1 MRRWFLIALVALVV
15 GTVAISFHQP
25 PMRLMPTPAVLRDGL
40 PDIFAPAPGTA
51 RDNRIEVFYVTN
63 RLAVGPRN
71 DRLYAVVPGRD
82 LNVGIASMAI
92 GEETTTWDEIHAW
105 SRGLRDDRRPFIRL
119 TRMAELGSIVD
130 GAPDPQVPLT
140 PGTRAWLTALDTAL
154 EKHRDKDIIIYVHG
168 ANATVERA
176 AGQAAQLQH
185 FTGNNSI
192 VLLFCWPT
200 AENFLRYSRDMVTAY
215 GAAPQLA
222 RTIDLIAR
230 HTRARNIDVL
240 TYSAGGTVGS
250 DGLAMAGRAANAGGQ
265 NPRLGEVYH
274 AAPDADTRGFVDD
287 LKDYVRVTRRVTVAA
302 NMGDSALRLSALI
315 NRASRAGR
323 PDMAELSPEATA
335 FLLDANK
342 AWGLEVVRVRPED
355 IPGLARGSHTF
366 WYDDPWVSSDVLL
379 KLLFELPPA
388 QRGLVAGQVGE
399 GTYWQF
405 PQDYEARLP
414 GVVATIKADQARLKA
429 PVSR

>member
-1 MRRWFLIALVALVV
+1 MRRWLLIALVAIVV

-25 PMRLMPTPAVLRDGL
+25 PMRLMPTPAVLREGM
-40 PDIFAPAPGTA
+40 PDIFAQGAEA
-51 RDNRIEVFYVTN
+51 RDNRVEVFYITN
-63 RLAVGPRN
+63 RLAVGPRDN
-71 DRLYAVVPGRD
+71 RLYAVVPGRD
-82 LNVGIASMAI
+82 LNVGIASMTI
-92 GEETTTWDEIHAW
+92 GEDATTWDEIHAW
-105 SRGLRDDRRPFIRL
+105 SRGTRDDRRPYIRL

-140 PGTRAWLTALDTAL
+140 PGTRAWLTALDAAL

-200 AENFLRYSRDMVTAY
+200 AENFLRYPRDMVTAY

-230 HTRARNIDVL
+230 HTRAKNIDVL

-250 DGLAMAGRAANAGGQ
+250 DGLAMAGRAASAGGM
-265 NPRLGEVYH
+265 NPRLGEIYH

-287 LKDYVRVTRRVTVAA
+287 LKDYVKVARRTSVAV
-302 NMGDSALRLSALI
+302 NMGDSALRLSAVI

-323 PDMAELSPEATA
+323 PDMAELSAEQTG
-335 FLLDANK
+335 FLLDANRN
-342 AWGLEVVRVRPED
+342 WGLEVVRVRPEN
-355 IPGLARGSHTF
+355 IPGLSRGSHTF
-366 WYDDPWVSSDVLL
+366 WYEDPWVSSDVLL
-379 KLLFELPPA
+379 TFLFHLPPPGRA
-388 QRGLVAGQVGE
+388 LVPGQVGE

-405 PQDYEARLP
+405 PKDYEARLP
-414 GVVATIKADQARLKA
+414 GVVAEIRADQARLNA

>member
-40 PDIFAPAPGTA
+40 PDIFAATPEAE
-51 RDNRIEVFYVTN
+51 RDNRVEVFYVTN
-63 RLAVGPRN
+63 RLAVGPRDN
-71 DRLYAVVPGRD
+71 RLYAVVPGRD
-82 LNVGIASMAI
+82 LNVGIASMTI
-92 GEETTTWDEIHAW
+92 GEEATTWDEIHAW
-105 SRGLRDDRRPFIRL
+105 SRGLREDRRPYIRL
-119 TRMAELGSIVD
+119 TRMAELGAIVD

-140 PGTRAWLTALDTAL
+140 PGTRAWLTALDAAL
-154 EKHRDKDIIIYVHG
+154 EKHRDKDIIIFVHG

-200 AENFLRYSRDMVTAY
+200 AENFLRYPRDMVTAY

-230 HTRARNIDVL
+230 HTRAQNIDVL

-250 DGLAMAGRAANAGGQ
+250 DGLAMAGRAASAGGL

-287 LKDYVRVTRRVTVAA
+287 LKDYVAVTRRVTVAA
-302 NMGDSALRLSALI
+302 NMNDSALRLSALI

-323 PDMAELSPEATA
+323 PDIAELSPEQTQ
-335 FLLDANK
+335 FLLGANRDQ
-342 AWGLEVVRVRPED
+342 GLQVVRVRPED
-355 IPGLARGSHTF
+355 IPGLSRGSHTF

-379 KLLFELPPA
+379 TFLLHLPPPGRA
-388 QRGLVAGQVGE
+388 LVPGQVGE
-399 GTYWQF
+399 ATYWQF
-405 PQDYEARLP
+405 PTDYEARLP
-414 GVVATIKADQARLKA
+414 GVVTRIKADQERLNA

>member
-1 MRRWFLIALVALVV
+1 MRRWFLIALIAIVV

-25 PMRLMPTPAVLRDGL
+25 PMRLMPTPTVLRDGFR
-40 PDIFAPAPGTA
+40 DIFAETPADA
-51 RDNRIEVFYVTN
+51 RSNRIEVFYVTN
-63 RLAVGPRN
+63 RLAVGPRDN
-71 DRLYAVVPGRD
+71 RLYAVVPGRD
-82 LNVGIASMAI
+82 LNVGIASMSI
-92 GEETTTWDEIHAW
+92 GEDATTWDEIHAW
-105 SRGLRDDRRPFIRL
+105 SRGTRDDRRPYIRL

-154 EKHRDKDIIIYVHG
+154 AQHRDKDIIIYVHG

-192 VLLFCWPT
+192 VLLFAWPT
-200 AENFLRYSRDMVTAY
+200 AENFLRYPRDMVTAY

-230 HTRARNIDVL
+230 HTRAKNIDVL

-250 DGLAMAGRAANAGGQ
+250 DGLAMVGRAVSAGGQ
-265 NPRLGEVYH
+265 NPRLGEIYH

-287 LKDYVRVTRRVTVAA
+287 LKDYVKVSRRVTVAA
-302 NMGDSALRLSALI
+302 NMNDSALRLSALI

-323 PDMAELSPEATA
+323 PDMAELSPEQTG
-335 FLLDANK
+335 FLLEANR
-342 AWGLEVVRVRPED
+342 AQGLQLVRVRPEN
-355 IPGLARGSHTF
+355 IPGLSRGSHTF
-366 WYDDPWVSSDVLL
+366 WYEDPWVSSDVLL
-379 KLLFELPPA
+379 TVLLHLEPA
-388 QRGLVAGQVGE
+388 NRALVAGQAGQ

-405 PQDYEARLP
+405 PRDYEARLP
-414 GVVATIKADQARLKA
+414 GVVAAVRLAEAEKL